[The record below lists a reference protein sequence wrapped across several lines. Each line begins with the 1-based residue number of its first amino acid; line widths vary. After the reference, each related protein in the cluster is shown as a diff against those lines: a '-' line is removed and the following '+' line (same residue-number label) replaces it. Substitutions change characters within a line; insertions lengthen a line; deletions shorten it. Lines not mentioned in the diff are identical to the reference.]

1 MVKLYKTRFIKRIM
15 ALSLA
20 ASLAFMAA
28 SCGKSSNNSNNK
40 NSTARSSKGNTAG
53 SQQVETDGN
62 VLIAYFTAAENS
74 GVDAISSA
82 SYSEVNGKATGRVR
96 ALADMIQAKTGG
108 ELFSIQTSVVYPADG
123 NELIEYAQKEQDD
136 NARPGLTSHIENLNN
151 YDTIFIGYPTWWYDM
166 PQVLYSFFDEYDFS
180 GKTII
185 PFNTHNGSRFS
196 GTIETIQDL
205 EPDASVITDGFTI
218 SENDVPEAE
227 GEINAWLE
235 ELGY

>member
-1 MVKLYKTRFIKRIM
+1 
-15 ALSLA
+15 
-20 ASLAFMAA
+20 MAA

-40 NSTARSSKGNTAG
+40 NSTTSSSKGNTAG

-185 PFNTHNGSRFS
+185 PFNTHNRSRFS

-205 EPDASVITDGFTI
+205 APDASVITDGFTI

-227 GEINAWLE
+227 SEINTWLE